1 MKKYLCLA
9 VFLSLWALPAAA
21 LPDNDSNNTLTYD
34 GQTVAGLEPIVAG
47 HGQQN
52 ADGNTVTVSN
62 STIQDNNS
70 PLRNAQ
76 VVGGWAV
83 SGTANQNRVEIT
95 DSGTDTPIGN
105 NVIGGYSPYLSE
117 TYLHDNTVE
126 ITGSR
131 VSGLVA
137 GAAGLGA
144 SWDITVRQP
153 LRNDADTHGI
163 GSIGLVATKHGLIN
177 GTSIQYRM

>member
-70 PLRNAQ
+70 PVHNAQ

-95 DSGTDTPIGN
+95 DSTVNRNIVGGQSTFGTQANGN
-105 NVIGGYSPYLSE
+105 IIN
-117 TYLHDNTVE
+117 
-126 ITGSR
+126 
-131 VSGLVA
+131 
-137 GAAGLGA
+137 
-144 SWDITVRQP
+144 ITVDVIKHCVLFLACTP
-153 LRNDADTHGI
+153 NAKKRNMLKNTRLI
-163 GSIGLVATKHGLIN
+163 RKSLSIFNIIARANKMTNFTIVK
-177 GTSIQYRM
+177 